1 MMGPE
6 QRVAVTMNPL
16 SKWFYR
22 QQPRPEAR
30 LRLFCFPY
38 AGGGAALFR
47 NWQASVG
54 NDVEVIAIRTPG
66 RESRFGEP
74 AISSLSVLV
83 EQLYQQ
89 LLPLLDK
96 PFAFFGHSNGA
107 LTCFELARLLHSRG
121 QPLPQRLILSA
132 KRPPHIGDPKSAEG
146 RATSQLPDAEFIAEL
161 QQLEGTPPEVLQN
174 RDLMELFLP
183 TLRADFALSDQ
194 HQFVPGSLL
203 PCPATIFYGH
213 RDSISLAHLQ
223 AWQELLAP
231 AISLRVFSGGHFFI
245 DEQRPELLAAVASEL
260 QTTLNALPPARVA
273 PPSLAQFY
281 RMPL

>member
-1 MMGPE
+1 ML
-6 QRVAVTMNPL
+6 MNL
-16 SKWFYR
+16 SKWFYL

-47 NWQASVG
+47 NWPLSLG
-54 NDVEVIAIRTPG
+54 NEVEVIAIRTPG
-66 RESRFGEP
+66 RENRFGEP
-74 AISSLSVLV
+74 AISSLDVLV
-83 EQLYQQ
+83 GQLYQE

-107 LTCFELARLLHSRG
+107 LTCFELARLLQSRG
-121 QPLPQRLILSA
+121 QKVPQRLILSA
-132 KRPPHIGDPKSAEG
+132 KRPPHIGDPPSAG
-146 RATSQLPDAEFIAEL
+146 GCATSQLPDAEFIAEL
-161 QQLEGTPPEVLQN
+161 QQLEGTPPEVLRN
-174 RDLMELFLP
+174 RELMELFLP

-194 HQFVPGSLL
+194 HRFVLGELL
-203 PCPATIFYGH
+203 RCPATIFYGH
-213 RDSISLAHLQ
+213 RDSISLAHVQ

-245 DEQRPELLAAVASEL
+245 DEQRDQLLAAVSAEL

-281 RMPL
+281 RMPS

>member
-1 MMGPE
+1 MPL
-6 QRVAVTMNPL
+6 MNL
-16 SKWFYR
+16 SKWFYL

-47 NWQASVG
+47 NWHMSLG
-54 NDVEVIAIRTPG
+54 SDIEVIAIRTPG
-66 RESRFGEP
+66 RENRFGEP

-83 EQLYQQ
+83 EQLYEQ

-107 LTCFELARLLHSRG
+107 LTCFELARLLHDRG
-121 QPLPQRLILSA
+121 QRLPQRLILSA
-132 KRPPHIGDPKSAEG
+132 KRPPHIGDPGAMGSGKAI
-146 RATSQLPDAEFIAEL
+146 SQLPEAEFIAEL
-161 QQLEGTPPEVLQN
+161 QQLAGTPPEVLRN

-194 HQFVPGSLL
+194 HQFTPGPLL
-203 PCPATIFYGH
+203 PCPTTVFYGH
-213 RDSISLAHLQ
+213 RDNISLAHLQ
-223 AWQELLAP
+223 AWQELIAP

-245 DEQRPELLAAVASEL
+245 DEQREQLLAAVSAEL
-260 QTTLNALPPARVA
+260 QATLNLLPPARVA

-281 RMPL
+281 RMPS

>member
-1 MMGPE
+1 
-6 QRVAVTMNPL
+6 MNQPL
-16 SKWFYR
+16 SKWFYL

-47 NWQASVG
+47 NWHVSAG
-54 NDVEVIAIRTPG
+54 DDVEVIAIRTPG
-66 RESRFGEP
+66 RENRFGEP

-83 EQLYQQ
+83 EQLYEQ

-107 LTCFELARLLHSRG
+107 LTCFELARLLHSRK

-132 KRPPHIGDPKSAEG
+132 KRPPHIGDPKYASG
-146 RATSQLPDAEFIAEL
+146 GLATSQLPDAEFLAEL
-161 QQLEGTPPEVLQN
+161 QQLEGTPPEVLRN
-174 RDLMELFLP
+174 SELMELLMP

-194 HQFVPGSLL
+194 HRFIPGEPL
-203 PCPATIFYGH
+203 PCPTAIFYGE
-213 RDSISLAHLQ
+213 RDSISLVHME
-223 AWQELLAP
+223 AWQALLAP
-231 AISLRVFSGGHFFI
+231 AISLRAFSGGHFFI
-245 DEQRPELLAAVASEL
+245 DEQRDQLLAAVAAEL

-281 RMPL
+281 RMPS